1 MKLPCEIAC
10 AQCNLGLSMSF
21 EHWKLLIGTTAALC
35 STMTL
40 LPQLLK
46 MRRCGAR
53 DLSYQMLYLYLVGV
67 LLWLLYGMM
76 MHSIPIMISNASGT
90 CLAVACISTKWKS
103 EKTDRYYS
111 PNKRSFWRC

>member
-1 MKLPCEIAC
+1 
-10 AQCNLGLSMSF
+10 MSL

-53 DLSYQMLYLYLVGV
+53 DLSYQMLYVYLVGV
-67 LLWLLYGMM
+67 LLWLVYGMM
-76 MHSIPIMISNASGT
+76 MRSIPLVISNAPATG
-90 CLAVACISTKWKS
+90 LAIACIATKWKS
-103 EKTDRYYS
+103 DKPDHSQNASASIR
-111 PNKRSFWRC
+111 